1 MQLNYT
7 YTIDIFS
14 VIIRTY
20 VYDIKSCCCS
30 YRIIS
35 NYRNDHNFV
44 DTSDD
49 LTRRTIRM

>member
-14 VIIRTY
+14 VIICTY

-30 YRIIS
+30 YHVIS
-35 NYRNDHNFV
+35 NYRNDRNFV
-44 DTSDD
+44 DTSDN
-49 LTRRTIRM
+49 LTRRMIRI